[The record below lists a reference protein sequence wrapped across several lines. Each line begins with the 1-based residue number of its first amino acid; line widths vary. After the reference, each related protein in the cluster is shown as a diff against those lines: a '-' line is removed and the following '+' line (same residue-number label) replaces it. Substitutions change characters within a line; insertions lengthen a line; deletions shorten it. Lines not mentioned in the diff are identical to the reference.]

1 MTVLFL
7 LILFVFLS
15 AVSTW
20 FFYQNHIKENKL
32 KSDDFI
38 LELSSGRL
46 SETLPKIAKDK
57 GWTAFEQIGNDSF
70 RFKVPSSLFFW
81 GGKVLLALEPVGEG
95 QTKLTIH
102 RKANFVTSQV
112 QDGILDQE
120 ILVLLSRLGKVQ

>member
-1 MTVLFL
+1 MTTL
-7 LILFVFLS
+7 LILIVFTILS
-15 AVSTW
+15 AFTTW
-20 FFYQNHIKENKL
+20 YLFQNNVKENKL

-57 GWTAFEQIGNDSF
+57 GWTSFEEIGYDSF
-70 RFKVPSSLFFW
+70 RFRIPVSLFFW
-81 GGKVLLALEPVGEG
+81 GGKVYLNLEAAGEG

-102 RKANFVTSQV
+102 RKPNFVTSQV

-120 ILVLLSRLGKVQ
+120 ILDLIIRLEKVR